1 LPSGTSGAPARLSCE
16 AATATGGKTVLAGPV
31 LAGPVPRAAQRD
43 WGRLYRRPAQPPP
56 SATQGPENYAKVAIT
71 ARKL

>member
-1 LPSGTSGAPARLSCE
+1 MV
-16 AATATGGKTVLAGPV
+16 GGKTV

-56 SATQGPENYAKVAIT
+56 SATQGPENYAK
-71 ARKL
+71 